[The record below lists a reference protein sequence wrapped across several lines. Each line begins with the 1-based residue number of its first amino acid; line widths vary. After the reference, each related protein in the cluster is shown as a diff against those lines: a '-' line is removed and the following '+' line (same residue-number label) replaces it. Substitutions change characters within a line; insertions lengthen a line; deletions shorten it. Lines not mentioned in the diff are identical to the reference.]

1 MKKYF
6 MMFLCC
12 IAGML
17 QTLQAQVHFEADVLY
32 TVSPAAHG
40 KQVIGFTEG
49 ATSAS
54 LVSRQASDK
63 LQQWRIS
70 HLSGSFRLV
79 NPFEDKSLHARA
91 DKVLGV
97 TETNGSDESQL
108 WLVRKI
114 GKFVQLVPANMPDLI
129 LRCTSDGKLVLADL
143 KTAGKSAETHFLIQ
157 KSDMEL
163 PSELKN
169 AVAERPKVY
178 WEDETRFEENKEPGH
193 ATYMPYASEKEMT
206 ADAKFYA
213 KPWNDSHSSL
223 QCSLNGDWAFNL
235 VSEPSQRPVDFYKE
249 DFDVSGW
256 KTIPVPSN
264 WEMQGYDHPIYA
276 NVEYPHANTP
286 PYINPRKGFNDGGKN
301 YGINPVGSYVRFFD
315 LPQGWEKQ
323 RTFIHFGG
331 IYSAALV
338 YLNGKYVGYSQGA
351 NNVAEFDLTPYLR
364 TGKNRL
370 AVQVFRWSDGS
381 YLECQDMFRMSGIFR
396 DVYLYNVPTVSVRDH
411 YLVAILDPAVGYKDG
426 ILNVS
431 LTLDNR
437 DREEGVKELIVRLLD
452 PQGNAVT
459 ESMQQVSYRSVQTQ
473 CELNVSFDLKNL
485 QLWTARRR
493 WPFLPSTDSG
503 ILL

>member
-143 KTAGKSAETHFLIQ
+143 KTARKSAETH
-157 KSDMEL
+157 S
-163 PSELKN
+163 
-169 AVAERPKVY
+169 
-178 WEDETRFEENKEPGH
+178 
-193 ATYMPYASEKEMT
+193 
-206 ADAKFYA
+206 
-213 KPWNDSHSSL
+213 
-223 QCSLNGDWAFNL
+223 
-235 VSEPSQRPVDFYKE
+235 
-249 DFDVSGW
+249 
-256 KTIPVPSN
+256 
-264 WEMQGYDHPIYA
+264 
-276 NVEYPHANTP
+276 
-286 PYINPRKGFNDGGKN
+286 
-301 YGINPVGSYVRFFD
+301 
-315 LPQGWEKQ
+315 
-323 RTFIHFGG
+323 
-331 IYSAALV
+331 
-338 YLNGKYVGYSQGA
+338 
-351 NNVAEFDLTPYLR
+351 
-364 TGKNRL
+364 
-370 AVQVFRWSDGS
+370 
-381 YLECQDMFRMSGIFR
+381 
-396 DVYLYNVPTVSVRDH
+396 
-411 YLVAILDPAVGYKDG
+411 
-426 ILNVS
+426 
-431 LTLDNR
+431 
-437 DREEGVKELIVRLLD
+437 
-452 PQGNAVT
+452 
-459 ESMQQVSYRSVQTQ
+459 
-473 CELNVSFDLKNL
+473 
-485 QLWTARRR
+485 
-493 WPFLPSTDSG
+493 
-503 ILL
+503 